1 MQYRLERPII
11 NGKRSR
17 RWYVVWT
24 EGKRTRR
31 QTTWSDDL
39 GVAEAF
45 LAKFN
50 AAASAPPDTFD
61 MSQLFEAYANEREQA
76 GIRSPDTL
84 RFHLKAP
91 DRLFGNLHPN
101 DINRETVRDAIYQWR
116 DAGTSDSTIN
126 KRLRMVRAALSWA
139 VKEEWIERA
148 PHIEAPS
155 AAGART
161 RFLTRDEFH
170 RLFAEAHEPHLRTFL
185 ALAIY
190 TGMRMGA
197 ILELKWENIQGRMII
212 PEGGH
217 EKKRRATVPINTP
230 LALALSVAA
239 HLRESDYVVSY
250 QGKSLKSIKTTFYKA
265 AERAG
270 LDDIRIHDLRR
281 TCASWLAQA
290 GEPMEKIAAF
300 IGDELRTVERHYAHL
315 SPEHLSSAASALE

>member
-11 NGKRSR
+11 NGKRSK
-17 RWYVVWT
+17 RWYIVWT
-24 EGKRTRR
+24 DGARSRR
-31 QTTWSDDL
+31 QSTRTDDL

-45 LAKFN
+45 LAKYI
-50 AAASAPPDTFD
+50 AAASAPPDTFN
-61 MSQLFEAYANEREQA
+61 MSGLFEAYANEREQA

-84 RFHLKAP
+84 RHHLKAP
-91 DRLFGNLHPN
+91 ARVFGKLHPN
-101 DINRETVRDAIYQWR
+101 DLNRETVRDAIYQWR
-116 DAGTSDSTIN
+116 DDGTSDSTIN
-126 KRLRMVRAALSWA
+126 KRLRMTRAALSWA

-148 PHIEAPS
+148 PHIEAPR

-161 RFLTRDEFH
+161 RFLTREEFQ

-190 TGMRMGA
+190 TGMRMTA
-197 ILELKWENIQGRMII
+197 ILELKWSNIQGGVII

-217 EKKRRATVPINTP
+217 EKKRRASVPINTP

-250 QGKSLKSIKTTFYKA
+250 QGRGLKSIKTTFYKA
-265 AERAG
+265 ATRAG

-281 TCASWLAQA
+281 TCASWMAQA
-290 GEPMEKIAAF
+290 GVSMEQIAAF
-300 IGDELRTVERHYAHL
+300 IGDELRTVQRHYAHL
-315 SPEHLSSAASALE
+315 SPEFLKSASGALE

>member
-31 QTTWSDDL
+31 QTTWTDDL
-39 GVAEAF
+39 GKAEAF

-50 AAASAPPDTFD
+50 AAANAPPESFN
-61 MSQLFEAYANEREQA
+61 MSDLLSAYADEREQS

-84 RFHLKAP
+84 RHHLKAP

-116 DAGTSDSTIN
+116 DDGKSDSTIN

-139 VKEEWIERA
+139 VKEEWIDKA

-161 RFLTRDEFH
+161 RFLTRDEFQ

-190 TGMRMGA
+190 TGMRMTA
-197 ILELKWENIQGRMII
+197 ILELEWKHIQGRLIV
-212 PEGGH
+212 PEGEH
-217 EKKRRATVPINTP
+217 QNKRRPPVPINTP
-230 LALALSVAA
+230 LALALSVAN

-250 QGKSLKSIKTTFYKA
+250 QGKGLKSIKTTFYKA
-265 AERAG
+265 ATRAG

-315 SPEHLSSAASALE
+315 SPEHLSSAAEALE

>member
-50 AAASAPPDTFD
+50 AAASAPPDTFN
-61 MSQLFEAYANEREQA
+61 MSQLFEAYADEREQS

-84 RFHLKAP
+84 RYHLKAP
-91 DRLFGNLHPN
+91 DRHFGGLHPK
-101 DINRETVRDAIYQWR
+101 DINREIVRDAIYQWR
-116 DAGTSDSTIN
+116 DDGKSDSTIN
-126 KRLRMVRAALSWA
+126 KRLRMVRASLSWA

-155 AAGART
+155 QAPPRT
-161 RFLTRDEFH
+161 RYLTRDEFQ

-190 TGMRMGA
+190 TGMRMSA
-197 ILELKWENIQGRMII
+197 ILELEWRHIQGRMII

-217 EKKRRATVPINTP
+217 QNKRRPPVPINTP

-239 HLRESDYVVSY
+239 HLRDCDHVVSY
-250 QGKSLKSIKTTFYKA
+250 QGKNITSIKTTFYNA
-265 AERAG
+265 VERAE
-270 LDDIRIHDLRR
+270 LKDVRIHDLRR

-290 GEPMEKIAAF
+290 GEPMEKIAAY
-300 IGDELRTVERHYAHL
+300 IGDELRTVEKHYAHL

>member
-50 AAASAPPDTFD
+50 AAASAPPDTFN
-61 MSQLFEAYANEREQA
+61 MSELFAAYANEREQA

-91 DRLFGNLHPN
+91 DRLFGNLHPK
-101 DINRETVRDAIYQWR
+101 DLSRETVRDAIYQWR
-116 DAGTSDSTIN
+116 DDGKSDSTIN

-139 VKEEWIERA
+139 IKEEWIERA

-155 AAGART
+155 QAPPRT
-161 RFLTRDEFH
+161 RFLTREEFH
-170 RLFAEAHEPHLRTFL
+170 RLFTEAHEPHLRTFL

-190 TGMRMGA
+190 TGMRMTA
-197 ILELKWENIQGRMII
+197 ILELKWEHIQGGVII

-217 EKKRRATVPINTP
+217 EKKRRASVPINTP

-250 QGKSLKSIKTTFYKA
+250 QGKGLKSIKTTFYKA